1 MKFVTQYICIVATLF
16 MVSCSNHHT
25 LDKLEEIKVIG
36 NHEPNK
42 ALMML
47 DSLEIDVRGESDYVK
62 HKYDLLRI
70 RLNDKADNIPS
81 SDIMIKQL
89 VEYFGEKGTTLEK
102 QEVYYYAGSVYRDLQ
117 DTPHA
122 LENFYKSIDYASEDE
137 CDSIMLRN
145 TYSNLNYLYYR
156 VQNYKDALGMAL
168 KEVEISKRLN
178 NNLVKPFMHLGTA
191 YLTLDSTKQAEV
203 AFDSAY
209 FYIIES
215 EDISSQEETLIHLL
229 NSYSELGKMSK
240 AETCLSHITTN
251 PLKEFA
257 PFPCLAFAQFYESA
271 GKKDSAII
279 YCKRILD
286 EMPDIYNVYDA
297 AKTLYRLY
305 QATGDIMNANKYANI
320 YMQYSDSLDFGKRQE
335 LAATVNNEY
344 QYHLDQKKE
353 MDLKDEK
360 DAFKR
365 ALIIVSFLALSLIFI
380 GYIINIRRRNKHL
393 QEIIKLSAE
402 LQQISD
408 NDEQLRED
416 ITKKEKELEKSS
428 NELQNIKHELQMV
441 NEELSEYDRA
451 LKDKEHELTEKI
463 EQNKAVISMLH
474 QSELEE
480 NAEDVIHDIR
490 QSSSGKKEMTSADW
504 KKLYQAVDQLYPTFK
519 DTLLRELGT
528 FTDQQMQVCY
538 LIKIGLSKPQIQN
551 ITNLS
556 RATIWRWVKK
566 YDWIHEVAP
575 K

>member
-1 MKFVTQYICIVATLF
+1 MKFVTHCVFIIAILF
-16 MVSCSNHHT
+16 VVSCSNHHT
-25 LDKLEEIKVIG
+25 LDKLEQIKKIG
-36 NHEPNK
+36 NHEPDK
-42 ALMML
+42 ALVML
-47 DSLEIDVRGESDYVK
+47 DSLEIDVREENDYVK

-70 RLNDKADNIPS
+70 RLNDKAFIIPT

-89 VEYFGEKGTTLEK
+89 VDYFREKGTTLEK

-117 DTPHA
+117 DTPRA

-145 TYSNLNYLYYR
+145 TYSNINYLYYR
-156 VQNYKDALGMAL
+156 VQNYKDALDMAL
-168 KEVEISKRLN
+168 KEVEISKRLK
-178 NNLVKPFMHLGTA
+178 NNLIKPYMHLGSA
-191 YLTLDSTKQAEV
+191 YLALDSTQQAEV

-209 FYIIES
+209 FNIIRS
-215 EDISSQEETLIHLL
+215 ENLSSQEEELVQLL
-229 NSYSELGKMSK
+229 NSYSELGKTSK
-240 AETCLSHITTN
+240 AQACLSHITTN
-251 PLKEFA
+251 PLKDFD
-257 PFPCLAFAQFYESA
+257 PFPCLAFAQYYESA

-353 MDLKDEK
+353 LELKDEK
-360 DAFKR
+360 DQYKTT
-365 ALIIVSFLALSLIFI
+365 LIIVCFIAISSLFI
-380 GYIINIRRRNKHL
+380 AYIIYIRRRNKHL
-393 QEIIKLSAE
+393 QEIVKLSTE
-402 LQQISD
+402 LQRISD
-408 NDEQLRED
+408 N
-416 ITKKEKELEKSS
+416 
-428 NELQNIKHELQMV
+428 
-441 NEELSEYDRA
+441 
-451 LKDKEHELTEKI
+451 
-463 EQNKAVISMLH
+463 NKAVISMLH

-490 QSSSGKKEMTSADW
+490 QSSSGKKEMTSAEW

-566 YDWIHEVAP
+566 CDWIHEVGTE
-575 K
+575 

>member
-1 MKFVTQYICIVATLF
+1 MNKYISRCIFVTIIIFTT
-16 MVSCSNHHT
+16 SCSNHQS
-25 LDKLEEIKVIG
+25 LEKLEQIKSVG
-36 NHEPNK
+36 DKYPDK
-42 ALMML
+42 ALAML
-47 DSLEIDVRGESDYVK
+47 DSIEFGIRKESDYINY
-62 HKYDLLRI
+62 KYDLLRI
-70 RLNDKADNIPS
+70 RLNDKAYKSPT
-81 SDIMIKQL
+81 SDIIIKEL
-89 VEYFGEKGTTLEK
+89 INYFEEKGDNREK
-102 QEVYYYAGSVYRDLQ
+102 QETYYYAGSIYRDLH

-122 LENFYKSIDYASEDE
+122 LEHFFKSLDLANEHKD

-145 TYSNLNYLYYR
+145 TYSNLNYLYFR
-156 VQNYKDALGMAL
+156 VQNYKDALTMAL
-168 KEVEISKRLN
+168 KELEICQATKSEPIL
-178 NNLVKPFMHLGTA
+178 PFMHLGYA
-191 YLTLDSTKQAEV
+191 YLALDSTQQAEV

-209 FYIIES
+209 FHIIRS
-215 EDISSQEETLIHLL
+215 ENITSQEEELIHLL
-229 NSYSELGKMSK
+229 NSYSELEKLSK
-240 AETCLSHITTN
+240 AQACLSHITTN
-251 PLKEFA
+251 PLKDFD
-257 PFPCLAFAQFYESA
+257 PFPCLAFAQYYESA

-353 MDLKDEK
+353 LELKDEK
-360 DAFKR
+360 DQYKTT
-365 ALIIVSFLALSLIFI
+365 LIIVCFIAISSLFI
-380 GYIINIRRRNKHL
+380 AYIIYIRRRNKHL
-393 QEIIKLSAE
+393 QEIVKLSTE
-402 LQQISD
+402 LQRVSD
-408 NDEQLRED
+408 N
-416 ITKKEKELEKSS
+416 
-428 NELQNIKHELQMV
+428 
-441 NEELSEYDRA
+441 
-451 LKDKEHELTEKI
+451 
-463 EQNKAVISMLH
+463 NKAVISMLH

-480 NAEDVIHDIR
+480 NAENVIHDIR
-490 QSSSGKKEMTSADW
+490 QSSSGKKEMTSAEW

-519 DTLLRELGT
+519 ETLLKELGT

-566 YDWIHEVAP
+566 YDWIHEVAQ

>member
-1 MKFVTQYICIVATLF
+1 MKFVTHCVFIIAILF
-16 MVSCSNHHT
+16 VVSCSNHHT
-25 LDKLEEIKVIG
+25 LDKLEQIKKIG
-36 NHEPNK
+36 NHEPDK
-42 ALMML
+42 ALVML
-47 DSLEIDVRGESDYVK
+47 DSLEIDVREEKDFVK

-70 RLNDKADNIPS
+70 RLNDKAFIIPT

-89 VEYFGEKGTTLEK
+89 VDYFRENGTTLEK

-117 DTPHA
+117 DTPRA

-145 TYSNLNYLYYR
+145 TYSNINYLYYR
-156 VQNYKDALGMAL
+156 VQNYKDALDMAL
-168 KEVEISKRLN
+168 KEVEISKRLK
-178 NNLVKPFMHLGTA
+178 NNLIKPYMHLGSA
-191 YLTLDSTKQAEV
+191 YLALDSTQQAEV

-209 FYIIES
+209 FHIIKS
-215 EDISSQEETLIHLL
+215 ENISSQEEELVQLL
-229 NSYSELGKMSK
+229 NSYSELGKTSK
-240 AETCLSHITTN
+240 AQACLSHITTN
-251 PLKEFA
+251 PLKDFD
-257 PFPCLAFAQFYESA
+257 PFPCLAFAQYYESA

-305 QATGDIMNANKYANI
+305 QATGDIMNANKYTNI

-353 MDLKDEK
+353 LELKDEK
-360 DAFKR
+360 DQYKTT
-365 ALIIVSFLALSLIFI
+365 LIIVCFIAIFSLFI
-380 GYIINIRRRNKHL
+380 AYIIYIRRRNKHL
-393 QEIIKLSAE
+393 QEIVKLSTE
-402 LQQISD
+402 LQRISD
-408 NDEQLRED
+408 N
-416 ITKKEKELEKSS
+416 
-428 NELQNIKHELQMV
+428 
-441 NEELSEYDRA
+441 
-451 LKDKEHELTEKI
+451 
-463 EQNKAVISMLH
+463 NKAVISMLH

-490 QSSSGKKEMTSADW
+490 QSSSGKKEMTSAEW

-551 ITNLS
+551 ITNQS